1 MVLQALWLNGGGT
14 NDSFP
19 ATEPIPT
26 GIANGSYGQQ
36 YAVGTLRVTAQSRRN
51 RPLAEA
57 PALGRVRPLKDS
69 WLTSVDGWADH

>member
-26 GIANGSYGQQ
+26 GIANGSYGANW
-36 YAVGTLRVTAQSRRN
+36 AVGGDKAERRLSDSKSGRCPWGLLRQ
-51 RPLAEA
+51 
-57 PALGRVRPLKDS
+57 ALSSKTPFVAAGN
-69 WLTSVDGWADH
+69 